1 MSNPSKKVLSH
12 FRERS
17 ERYNKSSNW
26 VVDQELLGKI
36 YDLAGIR
43 GGETVLDLATG
54 TGLVAKQF
62 HGRVAEVIGLDISP
76 DMTRQASAYVDRML
90 ISPVESIPLAS
101 ESVDVCVCRQGL
113 QFSDLPKAI
122 SEVAR
127 VLRPGGRAVFCH
139 LYAYGDADQTDAFKI
154 QALRNPARVNFFKP
168 GSLEAV
174 LEPRG
179 LAVTETVRYLSRE
192 SVNQWIDH
200 GAAAEPEKKAIK
212 DAYLSASDDFKRLHE
227 IVVAGDDLMDTML
240 FLILRAEKRRA

>member
-1 MSNPSKKVLSH
+1 MSNPSRKVLAH

-17 ERYNKSSNW
+17 ARYNKSSNW
-26 VVDQELLGKI
+26 VVDPGLLGKI

-62 HGRVAEVIGLDISP
+62 RGKVAEVVGLDISP
-76 DMTRQASAYVDRML
+76 DMTRQASAHVDRLL
-90 ISPVESIPLAS
+90 ISPVESIPLAA

-113 QFSDLPKAI
+113 QFADLPKAI
-122 SEVAR
+122 AEVAR

-139 LYAYGDADQTDAFKI
+139 LYAYGDADQADAFKI

-174 LEPRG
+174 LEARG

-200 GAAAEPEKKAIK
+200 GAATEKERKAIK
-212 DAYLSASDDFKRLHE
+212 DAYLAASDEFKRIHKIE
-227 IVVAGDDLMDTML
+227 AAGDDLLDTML
-240 FLILRAEKRRA
+240 FLILRAEKRPS